1 MHMHVNL
8 FPYRMGDESG
18 VQVQVHENE
27 NEKEHDKVWLISL
40 FADAG
45 FVALLTIEVAQR
57 SFSGSLSL
65 SCTSIYFSYR
75 MK

>member
-45 FVALLTIEVAQR
+45 FVALLL
-57 SFSGSLSL
+57 SFA
-65 SCTSIYFSYR
+65 IFPYR
-75 MK
+75 RFARV